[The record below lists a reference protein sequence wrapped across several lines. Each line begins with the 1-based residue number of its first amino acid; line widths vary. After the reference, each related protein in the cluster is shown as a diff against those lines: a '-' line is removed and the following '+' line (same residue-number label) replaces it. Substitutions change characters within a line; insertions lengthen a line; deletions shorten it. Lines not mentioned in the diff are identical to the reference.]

1 MYINILTDCSVLWT
15 SSLYKMYTHLAN
27 SILLYELSQ
36 FQCIHTFLLTLYCS
50 KDISVLLHIYTHTFS
65 RTSYCSMNFLS
76 FPANSWFS
84 SRSLRFLSW
93 WSVIC
98 CWISVMVDYRKEE
111 LRNQGVLPS
120 LLNSKTQSM
129 ALLIFLQS
137 WLKTLTWG
145 MTLTFINELLLSLK
159 LDQQEYISYTVCT
172 VTTGNKCI

>member
-1 MYINILTDCSVLWT
+1 MY
-15 SSLYKMYTHLAN
+15 
-27 SILLYELSQ
+27 YELLHCIK
-36 FQCIHTFLLTLYCS
+36 CIHTLQTPYCS
-50 KDISVLLHIYTHTFS
+50 MNFLSFNVYTPSCWLCTVLKTFQCYYIYTHTFS

-120 LLNSKTQSM
+120 LLNSKTQSV